1 MPCRI
6 LLAISLALGAAGL
19 VFGALRMTQ
28 DTDLTDLEIKNWP
41 CLDKSVGSAKTEDGQ
56 ARNRGKNRS
65 PIDLAGKPIPGFEVA
80 SFLRAIG
87 QFDAQTKGRRRNEL
101 SAPQL
106 AQLAQLESN
115 LVSVTGYLVL
125 AYPGPP
131 ESTNCGDVDFHDWH
145 LEVFAQPA
153 DHAPRLGDP
162 TPIICEITPRTQQLL
177 YRAGIRI
184 HDLAGFIRGLDL
196 NAESTGHPARKIR
209 LTGYLLW
216 DDEHNGSADVGTVI
230 ANKSANGYHHPWR
243 QSAWEIH
250 PVLKIEP
257 LEKIPG
263 APAPLPAA
271 AAATPVSSPAVV
283 MPTVAPAAVS
293 PPAIVIIPAPATINP
308 PPPVSAPR
316 PTAVPQFATIV
327 KPVTVNLAK
336 GQTVLARGTKVQVV
350 ARGADTVM
358 VRYLDNSVTIPVSST
373 DLR

>member
-1 MPCRI
+1 MPRRK
-6 LLAISLALGAAGL
+6 LLAISLALGAGGL

-28 DTDLTDLEIKNWP
+28 DTDLTDLDVKNWP
-41 CLDKSVGSAKTEDGQ
+41 CLDKTGGSAKTEDGQ

-65 PIDLAGKPIPGFEVA
+65 PIDLTGQPIPGFD
-80 SFLRAIG
+80 SGTFLRAIG
-87 QFDAQTKGRRRNEL
+87 PFDAQAKGQRRKDL
-101 SAPQL
+101 AAPQL

-115 LVSVTGYLVL
+115 LVSLTGYLVL

-145 LEVFAQPA
+145 LEVFVQPA
-153 DHAPRLGDP
+153 DHAPRIGDP
-162 TPIICEITPRTQQLL
+162 TPIICEITPRTQQSL

-184 HDLAGFIRGLDL
+184 HDLAGFIRGSDM
-196 NAESTGHPARKIR
+196 NAVSTGHPARKIR

-263 APAPLPAA
+263 APAPLPPARVPAA
-271 AAATPVSSPAVV
+271 ATATPVSPSAVV
-283 MPTVAPAAVS
+283 MPTVAPAAVL
-293 PPAIVIIPAPATINP
+293 PPTPAPHTINP
-308 PPPVSAPR
+308 PPSAPR
-316 PTAVPQFATIV
+316 PTAAPQFATLV
-327 KPVTVNLAK
+327 KPVSVKLAT
-336 GQTVLARGTKVQVV
+336 GETVLARGTKVQVV